1 MSMSVSY
8 RIDATPGA
16 VFSTPQGRHL
26 ADDPAFRP
34 TMHQCVDVRG
44 VQMEAWAAMHRDAA
58 GASA

>member
-8 RIDATPGA
+8 RIDATPGV
-16 VFSTPQGRHL
+16 VFSPLQGRQL

-34 TMHQCVDVRG
+34 TMHQCVEARG
-44 VQMEAWAAMHRDAA
+44 VQMEAWAAMHRDVA